1 MRNNLKSKL
10 TKTDDI
16 KSEKEEINGESDSCG
31 NNDIMSESSKLHCF
45 KFYLNPIQM
54 ITLLLKTF

>member
-16 KSEKEEINGESDSCG
+16 KSEKAEINGESDSCG

-45 KFYLNPIQM
+45 KFYLNPI
-54 ITLLLKTF
+54 